1 MGYLA
6 LRSSSSFDDIVS
18 EVSSTR
24 TYSEQ
29 EQIYKGFTRLI
40 GLPGEILVAKKEL
53 AAKPKDPVHEPMG
66 ARQLTLSNLLA
77 KSTERSCASIPVFDL
92 TSCEAISTILLEVK
106 VEY

>member
-18 EVSSTR
+18 EVSSIR

-29 EQIYKGFTRLI
+29 EQVYKGFIKLI
-40 GLPGEILVAKKEL
+40 GLQQTPCRKKGVGCQ
-53 AAKPKDPVHEPMG
+53 AKDPVHEPMG
-66 ARQLTLSNLLA
+66 ACQQLTLSNLLA
-77 KSTERSCASIPVFDL
+77 KSTERSCASILVFDL
-92 TSCEAISTILLEVK
+92 TFCEAISIILLEVK